1 MHCENRRV
9 YVLNGIY
16 DARVGAP
23 KRLNVEARVMTRRA
37 MLEKRHKRV
46 RGSVSLILNCN
57 IAAFLSGRIGIRG
70 LTMRYFIHNLQV
82 SGTQERPR
90 LAVFRSNSHIYA
102 QVVDDEAGSTLAAA
116 STLTPEI
123 RAKLTE
129 AGSNNEEAAKLVGS
143 KIAELCKERNI
154 ELVCFDRGGFR
165 YHGRVRAL
173 ADAAREGGLAF

>member
-1 MHCENRRV
+1 
-9 YVLNGIY
+9 
-16 DARVGAP
+16 
-23 KRLNVEARVMTRRA
+23 MTRRE

-46 RGSVSLILNCN
+46 RGSVSLIINWNL
-57 IAAFLSGRIGIRG
+57 AAFLSGSELATER
-70 LTMRYFIHNLQV
+70 LTMRYVIHILQV

-90 LAVFRSNSHIYA
+90 LAVFRSNNHIYA
-102 QVVDDEAGSTLAAA
+102 QVVDDEAGNTLAAA

-123 RAKLTE
+123 RAKLGE

-143 KIAELCKERNI
+143 KIAELCKEKNI

>member
-1 MHCENRRV
+1 
-9 YVLNGIY
+9 
-16 DARVGAP
+16 
-23 KRLNVEARVMTRRA
+23 
-37 MLEKRHKRV
+37 
-46 RGSVSLILNCN
+46 
-57 IAAFLSGRIGIRG
+57 
-70 LTMRYFIHNLQV
+70 MRYFIHNLQV

-90 LAVFRSNSHIYA
+90 LAVFRSNNHIYA
-102 QVVDDEAGSTLAAA
+102 QVVDDEAGNTLAAA

-123 RAKLTE
+123 RAKLGE

-143 KIAELCKERNI
+143 KIAELCKEKNI